1 MMTVKQLL
9 PATPRIWAVTPDTP
23 LAEATAL
30 MAAQGLE
37 SLLVLDGG
45 VLRGLLTAHDCATT
59 PGHMSTL
66 APVQRLPV
74 GAVMR
79 RNLRPVRP
87 EESLAACAQQMA
99 AAQQHHLP
107 VMEADRP
114 LGIVSLEAVT
124 AALVKRLAEQEFLVT
139 QLENYIT
146 GRRA

>member
-1 MMTVKQLL
+1 MLTVKQLL

-23 LAEATAL
+23 LTEATAL
-30 MAAQGLE
+30 MEAQGLE
-37 SLLVLDGG
+37 SLLVLEGG
-45 VLRGLLTAHDCATT
+45 ALRGLLTIHDCAAV
-59 PGHMSTL
+59 PGRL
-66 APVQRLPV
+66 APPPAAQRLPV

-79 RNLRPVRP
+79 RNVRPVRP
-87 EESLAACAQQMA
+87 EEPLAACAQQMA